1 MFDRMLLPAGPH
13 ITPYL
18 DEIERLHRQLAAY
31 PVSDDISW
39 LTVQA
44 HRELVAASDREVTS
58 RALFG
63 DIFSWARFMLSS
75 TVYRTLNLLDAS
87 VQAFNGSNYLA
98 WVLLCRNLLELAAV
112 FQYYARRVDD
122 LRLVGP
128 TFRATELQEAE
139 QLLMRYARGTRYD
152 WDALR
157 RGLLGERHDASQYA
171 KEPPAVRVGDA
182 LKDLAQVDSR
192 FAEVKEVY
200 GRFSDFAHPNMGS
213 HMTVMDVQAEP
224 TPGHH
229 RCVLSSKPG
238 ALRGEFIMVATLPAA
253 TLALQKIA
261 ETLGPIGGIV
271 SRWLDLMNGTV
282 KSDFTR

>member
-1 MFDRMLLPAGPH
+1 
-13 ITPYL
+13 
-18 DEIERLHRQLAAY
+18 
-31 PVSDDISW
+31 
-39 LTVQA
+39 
-44 HRELVAASDREVTS
+44 
-58 RALFG
+58 
-63 DIFSWARFMLSS
+63 
-75 TVYRTLNLLDAS
+75 
-87 VQAFNGSNYLA
+87 
-98 WVLLCRNLLELAAV
+98 LLELAAV
-112 FQYYARRVDD
+112 FQYYARRVGK
-122 LRLVGP
+122 LQLVGP
-128 TFRATELQEAE
+128 TFGATELQEAE

-157 RGLLGERHDASQYA
+157 RGILGERHDASQHA

-192 FAEVKEVY
+192 FTEVREVY

-213 HMTVMDVQAEP
+213 HMTVMDVQTEP

-261 ETLGPIGGIV
+261 ETLGPIGRIV
-271 SRWLDLMNGTV
+271 SHWLNQTTGHSYTQAASCEVSSCGVSAALRACTAVVTAGV
-282 KSDFTR
+282 